1 MTESAN
7 LHVEL
12 VLVVDQPYSRIER
25 GCALVPML
33 AALVVTSALHD
44 GAGLQ
49 TNRRRLFYPLARVQG
64 WRTQTQRPG
73 LFPKGSVTA
82 APRKAKSSKACARK
96 PKRARQ
102 EVFIECAG
110 VTPLPQFQTLAEASA
125 RVHHASCH
133 HLRHCRASRRAP
145 RGACVGRGRVLR
157 HVRHQPCQFPQVRQ
171 PPRLQRCAR
180 RLRAAAKPMRI
191 PLCAF

>member
-1 MTESAN
+1 LSSTSPTAASSAAVR
-7 LHVEL
+7 LCRCWRPWSSRARFMMERVYKQTGGGFFTHSL
-12 VLVVDQPYSRIER
+12 V
-25 GCALVPML
+25 
-33 AALVVTSALHD
+33 
-44 GAGLQ
+44 
-49 TNRRRLFYPLARVQG
+49 FKG